1 MKKTLFAFFLVFGCD
16 SSDGVATDFRAALP
30 PKAGLDLSVPGKD
43 GGATGSGLATI
54 GQIADLYAVTRQVSG
69 QLNGLVGGVI
79 HSIWDIAQNPPSFSD
94 GVHAVWG
101 PFTPPLSPVTYRL
114 VGFPD
119 HFELDARPKSAGDD
133 AFQPAVT
140 GVPGAFHVNL
150 DLLNALDPVGN
161 PMPGALQVAFDPSQ
175 IQVHLDGL
183 DYRFTPGSFQFA
195 ANGQQIVSR
204 WNDTG
209 AGRADADGTITECW
223 DSEFRRV
230 FFTDGT
236 NAEGSAQSCVF

>member
-16 SSDGVATDFRAALP
+16 SSDGVATNFRVALP
-30 PKAGLDLSVPGKD
+30 PQAGLELAVPGKD

-79 HSIWDIAQNPPSFSD
+79 HSIWDIAQHPPSFSD

-119 HFELDARPKSAGDD
+119 HFQLEARPKQAGDD
-133 AFQPAVT
+133 ALHAAVT
-140 GVPGAFHVNL
+140 GIPRPFPA
-150 DLLNALDPVGN
+150 
-161 PMPGALQVAFDPSQ
+161 
-175 IQVHLDGL
+175 
-183 DYRFTPGSFQFA
+183 
-195 ANGQQIVSR
+195 
-204 WNDTG
+204 
-209 AGRADADGTITECW
+209 
-223 DSEFRRV
+223 
-230 FFTDGT
+230 
-236 NAEGSAQSCVF
+236 